1 MVNPTD
7 LARMS
12 EPKGMKPREFAV
24 RYGLSANS
32 VYEGCRNGSIPN
44 VRVGNRF
51 VILWQQWEN
60 RAKLPAPSGAK
71 NNALSEKG

>member
-1 MVNPTD
+1 MVNPIHF
-7 LARMS
+7 ARTS

-24 RYGLSANS
+24 RYGLSENS

-60 RAKLPAPSGAK
+60 QAKLPATPRAI
-71 NNALSEKG
+71 NNALADKG

>member
-1 MVNPTD
+1 MVNKTD
-7 LARMS
+7 FARTP
-12 EPKGMKPREFAV
+12 EPKGMKPREFAK

-51 VILWQQWEN
+51 VILWQEWEN
-60 RAKLPAPSGAK
+60 QAKFPEPLDAK
-71 NNALSEKG
+71 NNTSANKG

>member
-1 MVNPTD
+1 MVNQTD
-7 LARMS
+7 FARTS

-24 RYGLSANS
+24 RYGLSENS

-60 RAKLPAPSGAK
+60 QAKLPATPKAN
-71 NNALSEKG
+71 NNALTEKE